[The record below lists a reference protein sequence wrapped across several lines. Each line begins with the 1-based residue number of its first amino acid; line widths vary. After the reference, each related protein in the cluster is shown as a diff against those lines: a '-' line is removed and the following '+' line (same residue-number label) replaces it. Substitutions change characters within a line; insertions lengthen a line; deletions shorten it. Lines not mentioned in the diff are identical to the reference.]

1 MKNRDAR
8 TSIRDDSGLLA
19 ARIAMDTGSR
29 CIICDGQPSTF
40 GSYRLKPWVAASLGL
55 NPAGLILSYGLCESC
70 INHPEIFEML
80 DEKIMEELRQLKN
93 LGSYPVFF
101 NQGNGIVRVRK
112 VRHVMSVYN

>member
-1 MKNRDAR
+1 
-8 TSIRDDSGLLA
+8 
-19 ARIAMDTGSR
+19 
-29 CIICDGQPSTF
+29 
-40 GSYRLKPWVAASLGL
+40 
-55 NPAGLILSYGLCESC
+55 
-70 INHPEIFEML
+70 ML